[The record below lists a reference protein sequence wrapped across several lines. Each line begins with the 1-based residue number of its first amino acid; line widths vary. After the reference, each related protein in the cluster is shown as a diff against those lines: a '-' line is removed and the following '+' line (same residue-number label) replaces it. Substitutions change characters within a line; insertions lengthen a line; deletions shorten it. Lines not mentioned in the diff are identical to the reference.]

1 VQNDLGLA
9 NDNFDILGQAFIG
22 NDPSS
27 QPVKRAVYIGSTPP
41 SGAVAD
47 TLWLDTSVNPPRLKV
62 YNGTS
67 WVNFDTDTVDGF
79 HASQTPQANTIPV
92 AGSTG
97 KLDAGWLPTVGN
109 LNIVEFTSSGNWAV
123 PSGVTKIMVFAIA
136 GGGGGGGSGVGA
148 TNGGNGGNTVI
159 SGSVSG
165 TILTLTGG
173 GGGGGG
179 STAPAGPGVS
189 YSGVAGYAI
198 DGTSNNYSGFG
209 AGSPFGGGG
218 RSVKGAGNGE
228 TGNGYGSG
236 GSGAGHFGGGGGSG
250 QCVLGA
256 VYSVSSGETL
266 TVTIGA
272 GGSGGGGSYV
282 GGAGK
287 PGFVRIIYFT

>member
-1 VQNDLGLA
+1 MGYTPNPFNYTGTLPNQVQNDLQSA
-9 NDNFDILGQAFIG
+9 NDNFNTLAQAFVD
-22 NDPSS
+22 NDPTTGT
-27 QPVKRAVYIGSTPP
+27 VKN
-41 SGAVAD
+41 AD
-47 TLWLDTSVNPPRLKV
+47 K
-62 YNGTS
+62 
-67 WVNFDTDTVDGF
+67 VDGF

-92 AGSTG
+92 TDSTG
-97 KLDAGWLPTVGN
+97 KLDAGWLPAVGN
-109 LNIVEFTSSGNWAV
+109 FNIVEFTSSQTWNV

-136 GGGGGGGSGVGA
+136 GGGGGGGSSTSV

-173 GGGGGG
+173 GGGIG
-179 STAPAGPGVS
+179 SVVGPAGPGVS

-198 DGTSNNYSGFG
+198 DGTSYSYSGFG

-218 RSVKGAGNGE
+218 RSIKGSGNGE
-228 TGNGYGSG
+228 AGNGYGSG
-236 GSGAGHFGGGGGSG
+236 GSGAGAYGGGGGSG

-266 TVTIGA
+266 TITIGA
-272 GGSGGGGSYV
+272 GGSGGSGQYV

-287 PGFVRIIYFT
+287 PGFVRIIYFA